1 MLNREA
7 TFPRFG
13 LRTSSSPP
21 TGLSKNA
28 ALSLAPFLRISFGAL
43 LVAAA
48 YYAGSE
54 LGFFLKPADTA
65 IATFWPPSAILL
77 AAFLL
82 VPTRMWWVFLLA
94 VLPAHLFVQLQGGT
108 TLPAALGWYIANTCG
123 PLLGAVCIRHSKEE
137 KTLFVS
143 LRGITVFLMFG
154 VLLPPVVKSFLNAL
168 ATLQTRAES
177 NYWALW
183 TTRLS
188 SNITSGLILIPLIAI
203 FWRNG
208 ISWFRSAK
216 LTRCIEA
223 SVLLAATVGISLLIF
238 SGGNAA
244 GSFPAAIYAPLP
256 LLFWA
261 AVRFGA
267 GGLSASLLG
276 VTLISIWNTIHGR
289 GPFGNYSMAHDILI
303 SRILFLQGLLMVFGF
318 PLMSMAALIAE
329 RRCNQ
334 ETLRDTRRKLI
345 HVQEQEYYRIGRALH
360 EDISQRLTLVGLGI
374 DALRSGPDSSAKPP
388 LNRLYGQISDAVAT
402 ALDLSHRIYP
412 FMVEYLGLTAAL
424 RKLCRETSTESGMT
438 VNCSIEA
445 VPADLPSDVSHR
457 LFRVAQEAL
466 QDIVQHSRAET
477 VAVELRVGD
486 GQLLLRITYDGV
498 GMDPLQGED
507 IGLAY
512 MREQALSLDGTFK
525 IMSTPKGGTVIEA
538 SAPVKASPGASA

>member
-1 MLNREA
+1 MLSQEA
-7 TFPRFG
+7 TFPRLG
-13 LRTSSSPP
+13 WRTASDSPN
-21 TGLSKNA
+21 GLSKSV
-28 ALSLAPFLRISFGAL
+28 ALSVPPFLRISLSAL
-43 LVAAA
+43 LVAAV

-54 LGFFLKPADTA
+54 LGFFLKPAHTT

-82 VPTRMWWVFLLA
+82 APTKMWWVFLLA
-94 VLPAHLFVQLQGGT
+94 VLPAHLLVQLQDGT
-108 TLPAALGWYIANTCG
+108 TLPTALGWYIANTCG

-137 KTLFVS
+137 KTLFSS
-143 LRGITVFLMFG
+143 LQGIIVFLMFG
-154 VLLPPVVKSFLNAL
+154 VLLPPLVKSFLNAL
-168 ATLQTRAES
+168 ATLQTGAES
-177 NYWALW
+177 NYWMLW

-188 SNITSGLILIPLIAI
+188 SNITSDLILIPLIVI

-208 ISWFRSAK
+208 ISWFRSLK
-216 LTRCIEA
+216 LARCIEA

-244 GSFPAAIYAPLP
+244 GSIPAVIYAPLP

-276 VTLISIWNTIHGR
+276 VALISIWNAIHGR
-289 GPFGNYSMAHDILI
+289 GPFGTYSMAHDILI
-303 SRILFLQGLLMVFGF
+303 HRILFLHGLLMVFGF
-318 PLMSMAALIAE
+318 PLMSMAALISE
-329 RRCNQ
+329 RRCNE
-334 ETLRDTRRKLI
+334 ETLRDTRSQLI
-345 HVQEQEYYRIGRALH
+345 HVQEQECYRIGRALH
-360 EDISQRLTLVGLGI
+360 EDIGQRLTLVGLGI
-374 DALRSGPDSSAKPP
+374 DALRAGPDASAKPP

-424 RKLCRETSTESGMT
+424 RKLCRETGTESGMT

-445 VPADLPSDVSHR
+445 VPTDLPSDVSHR

-466 QDIVQHSRAET
+466 QDIVQHSRSET

-486 GQLLLRITYDGV
+486 GRVLLRITYDGV
-498 GMDPLQGED
+498 GIAAQQGER
-507 IGLAY
+507 IGLTY

-538 SAPVKASPGASA
+538 SVPVKASPGASA

>member
-1 MLNREA
+1 MLSQEA
-7 TFPRFG
+7 TFPRLG
-13 LRTSSSPP
+13 WRTASDSPN
-21 TGLSKNA
+21 GLSKSV
-28 ALSLAPFLRISFGAL
+28 ALSVPPFLRISLSAL
-43 LVAAA
+43 LVAAV

-54 LGFFLKPADTA
+54 LGFFLKPAHTT

-82 VPTRMWWVFLLA
+82 APTKMWWVFLLA
-94 VLPAHLFVQLQGGT
+94 VLPAHLLVQLQDST
-108 TLPAALGWYIANTCG
+108 TLPTALGWYIANTCG

-137 KTLFVS
+137 KTLFSS
-143 LRGITVFLMFG
+143 LQGIIVFLMFG
-154 VLLPPVVKSFLNAL
+154 VLLPPLVKSFLNAL
-168 ATLQTRAES
+168 ATLQTGAES
-177 NYWALW
+177 NYWMLW

-188 SNITSGLILIPLIAI
+188 SNITSDLILIPLIVI

-208 ISWFRSAK
+208 ISWFRSLK
-216 LTRCIEA
+216 LARCIEA

-244 GSFPAAIYAPLP
+244 GSIPAVIYAPLP

-276 VTLISIWNTIHGR
+276 VALISIWNAIHGR
-289 GPFGNYSMAHDILI
+289 GPFGTYSMAHDILI
-303 SRILFLQGLLMVFGF
+303 HRILFLHGLLMVFGF
-318 PLMSMAALIAE
+318 PLMSMAALISE
-329 RRCNQ
+329 RRCNE
-334 ETLRDTRRKLI
+334 ETLRDTRSKLI
-345 HVQEQEYYRIGRALH
+345 HVQEQECYRIGRALH
-360 EDISQRLTLVGLGI
+360 EDIAQRLTLVGLGI
-374 DALRSGPDSSAKPP
+374 DALRAGPDASAKPP

-424 RKLCRETSTESGMT
+424 RKLCRETGTESGMT

-445 VPADLPSDVSHR
+445 VPTDLPSDVSHR

-486 GQLLLRITYDGV
+486 GRVLLRITDDGV
-498 GMDPLQGED
+498 GMDPQQGER
-507 IGLAY
+507 IGLTY

-538 SAPVKASPGASA
+538 SVPVKASPGASA

>member
-28 ALSLAPFLRISFGAL
+28 ALSLAPFLRISLGAL

-123 PLLGAVCIRHSKEE
+123 PLLGAVCIRHSKKE
-137 KTLFVS
+137 KTLFDS
-143 LRGITVFLMFG
+143 LQGIIVFLMFG
-154 VLLPPVVKSFLNAL
+154 VLLPPLVKSFLIAL
-168 ATLQTRAES
+168 ATLQTGAES
-177 NYWALW
+177 NYWMLW

-188 SNITSGLILIPLIAI
+188 SNITSDLILIPLVVI

-208 ISWFRSAK
+208 VSWFRSAK
-216 LTRCIEA
+216 LGRCIEA

-238 SGGNAA
+238 SGGSAA
-244 GSFPAAIYAPLP
+244 GSIPAVIYAPLS

-261 AVRFGA
+261 ALRFGP

-276 VTLISIWNTIHGR
+276 VALISIWNTIHGR
-289 GPFGNYSMAHDILI
+289 GPFGTYQIADDILI
-303 SRILFLQGLLMVFGF
+303 HRILFLQGLLMVFGF
-318 PLMSMAALIAE
+318 PLMSMAALITE

-334 ETLRDTRRKLI
+334 ETLRDTRSKLI
-345 HVQEQEYYRIGRALH
+345 HVQEQEYYRIGRALY
-360 EDISQRLTLVGLGI
+360 EDIAQRLTLVSLGI
-374 DALRSGPDSSAKPP
+374 DALRAGPDASAKPP
-388 LNRLYGQISDAVAT
+388 LNRLHGQISEAVAT
-402 ALDLSHRIYP
+402 ALDLSHRIHP

-424 RKLCRETSTESGMT
+424 RKLCRETGTTSGMT

-445 VPADLPSDVSHR
+445 LPTDLPSDVSHR